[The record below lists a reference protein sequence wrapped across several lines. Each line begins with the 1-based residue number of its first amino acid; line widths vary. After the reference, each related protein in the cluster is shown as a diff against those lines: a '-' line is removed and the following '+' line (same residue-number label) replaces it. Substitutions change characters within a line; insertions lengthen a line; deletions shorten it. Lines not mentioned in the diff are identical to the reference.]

1 MATYTSVP
9 GHIRVGAGTL
19 WWAPLGTSEPALT
32 TTAGK
37 LATVTGVS
45 GWVNIGATDNGST
58 FARQVSTGDVVPEE
72 NFYPE
77 LIATTGIT
85 ESVSFALL
93 YMSPD
98 NFLLTMNGGTTS
110 TAGSAGTALTT
121 YTPPVPGAEVNRML
135 IWQSADDSERMIWRA
150 VFNAGQVSWCGR
162 RPRTRRCSP
171 WSSVSCSPLRVR
183 RGPVTPLTL
192 FSALRVR
199 VPDGET
205 RSD

>member
-1 MATYTSVP
+1 MASYTSVP

-32 TTAGK
+32 VTSGK

-58 FARQVSTGDVVPEE
+58 FARQVTTGDVVPEE

-85 ESVSFALL
+85 ESVSFGLI

-98 NFLLTMNGGTTS
+98 NWLLAMNGGTTS
-110 TAGSAGTALTT
+110 TAGSGATALTT
-121 YTPPVPGAEVNRML
+121 FAPPAPGSEVNRML
-135 IWQSADDSERMIWRA
+135 VWQAADDTDRMIFRA
-150 VFNAGQVSWCGR
+150 VFNSGQVSVVR
-162 RPRTRRCSP
+162 QKSP
-171 WSSVSCSPLRVR
+171 NKAILACEFRVLQPASGAVWNRYSVDQTHGAVGS
-183 RGPVTPLTL
+183 G
-192 FSALRVR
+192 A
-199 VPDGET
+199 
-205 RSD
+205 